1 MKNTMNVIKKNTLD
15 GINIRLQ
22 EAEEQ
27 ISNLE
32 DTVVE
37 SNQDDQMRGK
47 KQNKTVQIENSL
59 REFNDSTKCKKK
71 ILLQKSQ
78 KKKRKKGKENVCEE
92 TIAENFLNWEE
103 NRYPDPGGKEIP
115 LQNQTKEVHIKI
127 PTN

>member
-15 GINIRLQ
+15 GINRRLQ

-47 KQNKTVQIENSL
+47 KQNKTVQTENSL
-59 REFNDSTKCKKK
+59 REFNDSTKCKKNIITEIPEEK
-71 ILLQKSQ
+71 E
-78 KKKRKKGKENVCEE
+78 KKGERKCM
-92 TIAENFLNWEE
+92 
-103 NRYPDPGGKEIP
+103 
-115 LQNQTKEVHIKI
+115 
-127 PTN
+127 